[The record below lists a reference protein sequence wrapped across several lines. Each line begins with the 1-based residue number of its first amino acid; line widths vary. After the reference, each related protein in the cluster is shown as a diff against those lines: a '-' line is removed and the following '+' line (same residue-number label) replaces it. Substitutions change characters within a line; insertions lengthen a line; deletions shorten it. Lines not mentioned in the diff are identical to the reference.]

1 MIDLKK
7 AIAIGLTALLLLLL
21 LCGCNNS
28 TENTKG
34 LAEQLNTL
42 GEPPALQVSL
52 NAESSPEQRISAT
65 RLSWTWSVP
74 QGDGTTVTT
83 HTDACGALQLADYS
97 EITLFINDDNAEIN
111 FSFNDD
117 YLPQSISA
125 RCWDVKFLEMESD
138 GGFWDEGE
146 PLEVIGNNKLNARN
160 DGIDYIYEI
169 YASWEM
175 GNSCY
180 VFRVNMVRE

>member
-7 AIAIGLTALLLLLL
+7 ALAIGLTSLLLPLS
-21 LCGCNNS
+21 GCNNS
-28 TENTKG
+28 AENTKG

-42 GEPPALQVSL
+42 SKPPALYVSL

-83 HTDACGALQLADYS
+83 HTDACSALQLSDYS
-97 EITLFINDDNAEIN
+97 EIMLFINDDNAEIN

-117 YLPQSISA
+117 YLPQSIST
-125 RCWDVKFLEMESD
+125 RRWDVKFLEMESD

-146 PLEVIGNNKLNARN
+146 PLEVISDNKLSARN

-175 GNSCY
+175 GNSYY
-180 VFRVNMVRE
+180 VFRVNMT

>member
-1 MIDLKK
+1 MD
-7 AIAIGLTALLLLLL
+7 ATTALRTQK
-21 LCGCNNS
+21 GWRNS
-28 TENTKG
+28 LT
-34 LAEQLNTL
+34 TL
-42 GEPPALQVSL
+42 GEPPALHVSISS
-52 NAESSPEQRISAT
+52 ESSPEQRISAT
-65 RLSWTWSVP
+65 QLSWTWSVP

-83 HTDACGALQLADYS
+83 HTDACGALQLTDYG
-97 EITLFINDDNAEIN
+97 EITLFLHDDNAEIN

-125 RCWDVKFLEMESD
+125 RRWDVKFIEMESD

-146 PLEVIGNNKLNARN
+146 PLEVSGDNKLSIRN

-175 GNSCY
+175 GNSYY
-180 VFRVNMVRE
+180 VFRVNMT